1 MAEDGEGQ
9 SEAPPSAPSPQVV
22 ADIRAEGS
30 GGPPKEPGWYPVR
43 TNPNEQT
50 YWDGTD
56 WVGRRHWSAGT
67 GWTEAGPETPGAV
80 AAVMETANGPR
91 AVSANPYAPHPA
103 APTQALMS
111 PGVTLGLFL
120 LMVCA
125 VAMMVGSVTT
135 WISSSTSLSGSL
147 SGVAFSTSAAASGVD
162 QGISSLIGIN
172 GFITLIAGMV
182 LLLFA
187 GLMMVSEE
195 RSLRIVTCLF
205 SVVSLGLSVFVV
217 VRLVEKLRSA
227 HPIHG
232 ISLNVGWGAILV
244 LGAAVV
250 ATLVS
255 LFEVSHNR

>member
-1 MAEDGEGQ
+1 MGEDREGQ
-9 SEAPPSAPSPQVV
+9 SEAPSAPSPQVV
-22 ADIRAEGS
+22 PDIRAEGS
-30 GGPPKEPGWYPVR
+30 GAPPKEPGWYPVR

-67 GWTEAGPETPGAV
+67 GWTEVSPDTPGTVAV
-80 AAVMETANGPR
+80 VMEATNGPR
-91 AVSANPYAPHPA
+91 LSANPYAPHPA
-103 APTQALMS
+103 APTQAPVA

-120 LMVCA
+120 LLVCA

-135 WISSSTSLSGSL
+135 WISSSTSISGSL
-147 SGVAFSTSAAASGVD
+147 SGVAFSTSGAASGVD
-162 QGISSLIGIN
+162 QGISNLIGIN
-172 GFITLIAGMV
+172 GFVTLIAGTV

-205 SVVSLGLSVFVV
+205 SVVSLGLSIFVI
-217 VRLVEKLRSA
+217 VRLIEKLRSA

-232 ISLNVGWGAILV
+232 TSFNVGWGAILV

-255 LFEVSHNR
+255 LFEVSQNR